1 VNHPRAATEPS
12 TTNGTPSLG
21 DAEDVLRSRDCLLRR
36 SGRVLYGGERRGQC
50 HVEAGIGY
58 RTTPANR
65 FAAGTIS
72 GGIPGIQ
79 WFD

>member
-1 VNHPRAATEPS
+1 MCSGLALFCCVD
-12 TTNGTPSLG
+12 G
-21 DAEDVLRSRDCLLRR
+21 
-36 SGRVLYGGERRGQC
+36 GRVLYGRERRGQC
-50 HVEAGIGY
+50 HVEAGIGC
-58 RTTPANR
+58 RTSPANR